1 MLSGVAAAAAMALVT
16 MVAAATVLDLGLY
29 TPVYVVTAI
38 VEPGPLVESIAEAE
52 AGFRYY
58 LEVGGAAAGG
68 AVHLGIGAGFGALF
82 ALLARALRLR
92 GAVAVLVGAAYGLA
106 VMALMGLLLI
116 PSLAG
121 ETAGDQLIADAP
133 ALIGLPVA
141 TVAHLVFGLVLGLW
155 TAVVARDR
163 APAGDPT
170 AGRQP
175 GKPVS

>member
-29 TPVYVVTAI
+29 TPIYLVTAI
-38 VEPGPLVESIAEAE
+38 VEPGPLVESIQEAE
-52 AGFRYY
+52 AGFRFY

-92 GAVAVLVGAAYGLA
+92 GVVAVLAGVVYGLV
-106 VMALMGLLLI
+106 VMALMGLALI

-133 ALIGLPVA
+133 ALIGWPVA
-141 TVAHLVFGLVLGLW
+141 TVAHLVFGLVLGVW
-155 TAVVARDR
+155 TAVAARDR
-163 APAGDPT
+163 APAADP
-170 AGRQP
+170 APGRQP
-175 GKPVS
+175 GKQVS